1 LFHAGTD
8 EAVMV
13 KRVVAMLLGAFAGV
27 VLWYVVD
34 WVRSPAEAEADSVS
48 MENCIRDAY
57 VDCVS
62 DDQAFEAVPEEAPR
76 EPVAAPCKDF
86 LSEEA
91 GVAALSACLHEVRR
105 GNDAERIRAFERAQK
120 IATSS

>member
-1 LFHAGTD
+1 
-8 EAVMV
+8 MV

-34 WVRSPAEAEADSVS
+34 WVRSPVEAEADSVS
-48 MENCIRDAY
+48 IENCIRDAY

-62 DDQAFEAVPEEAPR
+62 DDQTFEAVPNEAQR
-76 EPVAAPCKDF
+76 ESVAAPCKDF

-105 GNDAERIRAFERAQK
+105 RNDAERVRAFERAQK

>member
-1 LFHAGTD
+1 
-8 EAVMV
+8 MV

-48 MENCIRDAY
+48 IENCARDAY
-57 VDCVS
+57 IDCVS
-62 DDQAFEAVPEEAPR
+62 DDAFPAAPEAPS
-76 EPVAAPCKDF
+76 EPVAQPCKDF
-86 LSEEA
+86 LNEDA

-105 GNDAERIRAFERAQK
+105 GNNAEHVDAVKRAQL
-120 IATSS
+120 IAGSS

>member
-1 LFHAGTD
+1 
-8 EAVMV
+8 MV

-27 VLWYVVD
+27 VLWHAVE
-34 WVRSPAEAEADSVS
+34 WVRSPVEAEADSVS
-48 MENCIRDAY
+48 IENCVRDAY

-62 DDQAFEAVPEEAPR
+62 EDEAFGVLPEEAPR

-86 LSEEA
+86 LSDDA

-105 GNDAERIRAFERAQK
+105 GNDAERLRAFERAQK